1 MSHRD
6 LMEYHQREIVA
17 MEEMLTRLINS
28 YRLLIGGANELNGI
42 ALAKK
47 SQVKDAL
54 KRAEVLGCLIDD
66 VSDALRR
73 CQCRYLDYCVMY
85 SQEIKGCINPE
96 SIYEDIQ
103 CELCKGD
110 PDKK

>member
-6 LMEYHQREIVA
+6 LMECQQREIIA
-17 MEEMLTRLINS
+17 MQEMLTRLINS

-54 KRAEVLGCLIDD
+54 KRAEALGSLIDD
-66 VSDALRR
+66 VADALKR

-85 SQEIKGCINPE
+85 SEEIKGCISPE
-96 SIYEDIQ
+96 FVYEDIQ
-103 CELCKGD
+103 CELSKTT
-110 PDKK
+110 DKK